1 MDLLLN
7 LSNKDVTVICEK
19 LIFHST
25 ESLNGGDIPKANAA
39 FKFAI
44 KKICEI
50 IKNKQFDSFFEL
62 LFYDNPIV
70 QEVMSLFLLPINKR
84 LAMKRL
90 QRLRL
95 GKSSVCNAA
104 MLIQE
109 YKKRRLKFPMLV
121 EDKVVYVSK
130 EKFLDQ
136 LEDKDIEYMESIL
149 KERKFI

>member
-1 MDLLLN
+1 MVYNKYLLKAMSGEYVILLHNGYDSFSYGNVTNPIVLN
-7 LSNKDVTVICEK
+7 FSEYELLKSY
-19 LIFHST
+19 F
-25 ESLNGGDIPKANAA
+25 
-39 FKFAI
+39 FKI
-44 KKICEI
+44 
-50 IKNKQFDSFFEL
+50 NQNSFFEL
-62 LFYDNPIV
+62 LFSDNPIV

-130 EKFLDQ
+130 EKFLEQ

>member
-1 MDLLLN
+1 
-7 LSNKDVTVICEK
+7 
-19 LIFHST
+19 
-25 ESLNGGDIPKANAA
+25 
-39 FKFAI
+39 
-44 KKICEI
+44 
-50 IKNKQFDSFFEL
+50 
-62 LFYDNPIV
+62 
-70 QEVMSLFLLPINKR
+70 
-84 LAMKRL
+84 MKRL

-130 EKFLDQ
+130 EKFLEQ